1 MPDKRI
7 FFGKNQEKAKI
18 VSNTNNK
25 QMTLAID
32 IGNSDIVWGIYRAG
46 QWLPEWRHPS
56 SDYLRV
62 EETLKAK
69 LEETEVN
76 LSAIEKVVLS
86 SVVPGITPFMRDLL
100 SRYVTREPIVMGPK
114 LYQRLGLEIDNP
126 WEIGSDLVANA
137 LAGYE
142 LVRGYCVVIDFGTAL
157 TFTCVSDTGY
167 VLGVSIAPGLKTAM
181 NALFYNTAQL
191 PQVPLEIPPNSLGKN
206 TAHAL
211 QSGIMLGYVGLV
223 KELLI
228 RFREDIGHDF
238 KVIATGGL
246 ARFMTPLH
254 EYFDIMDPMLTLDGL
269 RLIAER
275 A

>member
-1 MPDKRI
+1 MI
-7 FFGKNQEKAKI
+7 
-18 VSNTNNK
+18 
-25 QMTLAID
+25 LAID

-56 SDYLRV
+56 SDYLKV
-62 EETLKAK
+62 EETLKK
-69 LEETEVN
+69 KIEETEVDFSQ
-76 LSAIEKVVLS
+76 LSRVVLS
-86 SVVPGITPFMRDLL
+86 SVVPGITPFMLDVIRRYTQRDPLL
-100 SRYVTREPIVMGPK
+100 MGPD
-114 LYQRLGLEIDNP
+114 LYQQMELEIDNP

-142 LVRGYCVVIDFGTAL
+142 LTKDYCVVIDFGTAL

-223 KELLI
+223 KELLA

-238 KVIATGGL
+238 KVLATGGL

-254 EYFDIMDPMLTLDGL
+254 SYFDMMDPMLTLDGL
-269 RLIAER
+269 RLVAER